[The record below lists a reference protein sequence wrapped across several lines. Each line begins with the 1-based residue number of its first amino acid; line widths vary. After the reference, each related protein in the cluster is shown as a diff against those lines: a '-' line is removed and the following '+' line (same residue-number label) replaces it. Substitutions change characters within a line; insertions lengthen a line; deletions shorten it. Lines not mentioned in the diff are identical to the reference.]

1 MRCQWRTALVGTVI
15 TVALLMIAGVGTG
28 NSGRHLVFYALLQ
41 TSIGCVSAFLC
52 NVNTEYSRMSFDMFK
67 RVKLA
72 AKQSRKLLHTLI
84 PPNVLQRLASR
95 SDDIGIL
102 ATEIPHYKIMFMSIQ
117 DPQRKSAADRR
128 RGTRCREDEE
138 EEFNRLHQVYVDFDN
153 AVANSGLFKYQH
165 VGAFYIVTCS
175 NAAEPFETE
184 PLHTS
189 PDAEGGQRPA
199 GREVCSH
206 ATAMVRLARQ
216 LAGIARQ
223 HGFKIRVGMHAGD
236 AAGAVVGKLRSFYC
250 IYGKSINAASRLCQ
264 HTDPDQMQCSAAFLT
279 CLQDEGAAAAGSC
292 GQRGPWPFPGVEFE
306 PRGRTLFKG
315 FSRSLQIFGA
325 NIPCID
331 EHELATGKQPSGL
344 MNSLSTG
351 ASKAEIFHVDAI
363 GSRFEEGVV
372 TDVDARATLGNELD
386 VKCADGGQVQLF
398 YVGAFENR
406 MPERPRANANRNEPA
421 ERRSDGVGVCR
432 PSVNVILSL
441 SGDADLSAE
450 SKALLNDKTVDT
462 SQRVV
467 SFGFDDASTE
477 ERFMED
483 EAGSLKCRVGA
494 GVIVHVLGI
503 IFQLVLMRDPPHTLH
518 FNVLGRDL
526 EAAHERV
533 SRVLLLHLAVQNV
546 VSLFVVLALWRGPA
560 RWTEGLGLLLALLRL
575 VWLVVS
581 ITVCRIW
588 PMKHYLLT
596 FASLY
601 SLSQLVIVSCSMR
614 PYTICWALSHLL
626 YIAMY
631 HQSRTFITVAFV
643 VRFIGTSI
651 SLWVFNM
658 WAEDA
663 RRRRWLVY
671 RVFRLEMK
679 RLNDILGDL
688 LPLWSVDARTSAS
701 SALGAGDGILPHQER
716 LHPSFDMLLTLSSH
730 MSTCSH
736 RQALVLQLDIVGFTA
751 LSQRITPMQ
760 LAQVLLCV
768 FFRAAEQLVA
778 CETTYYADACRV
790 AESTAGSWMGSV

>member
-1 MRCQWRTALVGTVI
+1 VGTII

-28 NSGRHLVFYALLQ
+28 NFGRHLVFYALLQ

-52 NVNTEYSRMSFDMFK
+52 YVNTQYSRMSFAMFK

-95 SDDIGIL
+95 SDDSHDTGML
-102 ATEIPHYKIMFMSIQ
+102 AAEIPHCKIMFMSMH
-117 DPQRKSAADRR
+117 DPQRKRSAADRR
-128 RGTRCREDEE
+128 RGMRCREDEV

-175 NAAEPFETE
+175 NAAEPFE
-184 PLHTS
+184 PQPQHTS
-189 PDAEGGQRPA
+189 LETEGGQRPA

-206 ATAMVRLARQ
+206 ATDMVRLARQ
-216 LAGIARQ
+216 LAGVARQ
-223 HGFKIRVGMHAGD
+223 HGFQIRVGMHAGD

-250 IYGKSINAASRLCQ
+250 IYGKTMNAASRLCQ
-264 HTDPDQMQCSAAFLT
+264 HTDPDQMQCSAAFLA
-279 CLQDEGAAAAGSC
+279 CLQDEGAAAGALSC

-306 PRGRTLFKG
+306 PRAPTLFKG
-315 FSRSLQIFGA
+315 FSRSLEIFGA
-325 NIPCID
+325 PCID
-331 EHELATGKQPSGL
+331 QHELAAGKQQSGL
-344 MNSLSTG
+344 MDSLSTG
-351 ASKAEIFHVDAI
+351 PSKAEIFNVDAF
-363 GSRFEEGVV
+363 GSRFEERVV
-372 TDVDARATLGNELD
+372 TDVDVRAALGNELD

-398 YVGAFENR
+398 NVDAFENI

-421 ERRSDGVGVCR
+421 RPRSDGVRR
-432 PSVNVILSL
+432 PSVDIILSL

-450 SKALLNDKTVDT
+450 SKALLNDKTVAT

-483 EAGSLKCRVGA
+483 EAGNLKFRVGA

-503 IFQLVLMRDPPHTLH
+503 IFQLVLMRDPPHALH

-526 EAAHERV
+526 EAAHERA
-533 SRVLLLHLAVQNV
+533 SRVLLLHLAVQNL
-546 VSLFVVLALWRGPA
+546 VSLLVVLALWRAPA
-560 RWTEGLGLLLALLRL
+560 RWTESLGLLLVLLRL

-581 ITVCRIW
+581 ITVCQIW
-588 PMKHYLLT
+588 PMKQYLLT

-601 SLSQLVIVSCSMR
+601 SLSQFVIVSCSMR
-614 PYTICWALSHLL
+614 PYTICWAVSHLL

-631 HQSRTFITVAFV
+631 HQSRKFITVAFV
-643 VRFIGTSI
+643 FRFLCTSI
-651 SLWVFNM
+651 SIWFFNM

-663 RRRRWLVY
+663 RRRRWLLH
-671 RVFRLEMK
+671 RVFHLEMK
-679 RLNDILGDL
+679 RLSNILGDL

-701 SALGAGDGILPHQER
+701 SALGAGDGIWPHQECLR
-716 LHPSFDMLLTLSSH
+716 PSLDMLLTLSSQ

-736 RQALVLQLDIVGFTA
+736 RQALVLQLDIVGFTG
-751 LSQRITPMQ
+751 LSQRITPLQ
-760 LAQVLLCV
+760 LAQVLLSV
-768 FFRAAEQLVA
+768 FSRAAEQLIA
-778 CETTYYADACRV
+778 CETTRYADAWRER
-790 AESTAGSWMGSV
+790 ESTAGSWMCSVLIRR